1 MSTDSRDAVAADAAR
16 LAPERRRAGPAL
28 STSLVGV
35 AERYALGALV
45 VAVCIIFSVLPST
58 SATFPTL
65 INLKQVLVNQAAVII
80 LAVGEIFPLVTGSF
94 DLSVGAVSGVS
105 AVATATT
112 MSRFGLPLVVALIV
126 GVGLG
131 AVIGGFNG
139 VLIAKGKLNPF
150 IVTLG
155 MNTLLIGAVT
165 WYTQGNNIDT
175 GISQDLDRFGVAS
188 WLGVPQV
195 LYLVVV
201 VVLAGWYLLGH
212 TPFGRYLHALG
223 SNTRAA
229 QLVGINVSRLVFIS
243 FLTSGALAGVA
254 GVVIVAVNNGA
265 VISAGPQL
273 LFPMLTAVFLGAT
286 TVSPGRYNVIG
297 TVIGVLFVA
306 ASVSG
311 LVLAGAAD
319 WVNDVFNG
327 AALIVAVAIS
337 TFLARQRRGA

>member
-1 MSTDSRDAVAADAAR
+1 
-16 LAPERRRAGPAL
+16 
-28 STSLVGV
+28 
-35 AERYALGALV
+35 
-45 VAVCIIFSVLPST
+45 
-58 SATFPTL
+58 
-65 INLKQVLVNQAAVII
+65 
-80 LAVGEIFPLVTGSF
+80 
-94 DLSVGAVSGVS
+94 
-105 AVATATT
+105 
-112 MSRFGLPLVVALIV
+112 
-126 GVGLG
+126 
-131 AVIGGFNG
+131 
-139 VLIAKGKLNPF
+139 
-150 IVTLG
+150 
-155 MNTLLIGAVT
+155 
-165 WYTQGNNIDT
+165 
-175 GISQDLDRFGVAS
+175 
-188 WLGVPQV
+188 
-195 LYLVVV
+195 VVV

-229 QLVGINVSRLVFIS
+229 QLVGINVSRLVLIS
-243 FLTSGALAGVA
+243 FLTSGALAGVT